1 MSSMEAYESRFDV
14 GGWVVFKRTIEES
27 RKQGEHHIL
36 PDHFIKQLFA
46 KNEDL
51 FKVILENLQVE
62 PETFRLVID
71 ERIRS
76 RRQHFAGG
84 IRLDV
89 EVIEMFKCALQR
101 ARVQG
106 RCKISK
112 SDMLVA
118 LAQNEVGALLE
129 IFRGMGIDPF
139 TAVNVI
145 LAAVEIDREPS
156 PLAAPV
162 LEEDVQPFAAGDT
175 IRITTG
181 AFAAMSAKVKE
192 IDYERSMV
200 RVNVN
205 IYGRSKVIELSFSDV
220 EKISFD

>member
-1 MSSMEAYESRFDV
+1 MGSMEAYESRFDA
-14 GGWVVFKRTIEES
+14 GGWLVFKRTIEES

-36 PDHFIKQLFA
+36 PEHFIRQLFA
-46 KNEDL
+46 DDEDL
-51 FKVILENLQVE
+51 FKVILKNLQVE

-71 ERIRS
+71 ERIGS

-89 EVIEMFKCALQR
+89 EVVEMLKCALRR
-101 ARVQG
+101 ARAQG
-106 RCKISK
+106 RLKISRA
-112 SDMLVA
+112 DLLVA

-129 IFRGMGIDPF
+129 IFRGMGTDPF
-139 TAVNVI
+139 TVVNVI
-145 LAAVEIDREPS
+145 LAAVKIDLDPG
-156 PLAAPV
+156 PHTAPV
-162 LEEDVQPFAAGDT
+162 FNEDVQPFAAGDT

-181 AFAAMSAKVKE
+181 AFTAMSAKVKE

-205 IYGRSKVIELSFSDV
+205 IYGRPKVIELSFSDV
-220 EKISFD
+220 EKISFG